1 MQRILYFD
9 LRHGISGD
17 MLLASLLGCF
27 EEPAALAKDL
37 EAIHLSERFSIKMT
51 EVMRSEIH
59 TCHVEVLNDLGAV
72 AEHGSH
78 DHSHSHQGHDTKHPH
93 KHHHEHD
100 HPHGHRQLS
109 AILTIIEK
117 ADLNEKVKRMAAAT
131 FQRLGEA
138 EAQAHNIDIEAV
150 HFHEVGALDSM
161 VDIIGVC
168 YLFDRLGLGGMAF
181 NEFHFGCGTVNAA
194 HGTLPL
200 PVPAVARLTEGYR
213 VKTTSI
219 SGELVTPT
227 AAALLTVLGEQVDQ
241 VTGKLVKNL
250 FVSGSRHYPGTP
262 GFVRASLLEIE
273 GSAQVTQQYLIE
285 VNLDDISSE
294 RVAYA
299 MERALEAGAR
309 DAWTEQILMKKG
321 RPAVKICLLADDE
334 LRVRLEEHLLSDTR
348 SWGLRTTVVQKR
360 ELAREEKKI
369 KTPYGEARL
378 KTGLLPDGSRRRKWE
393 WDDIVSLAKR
403 NELSIDRMLFHLN
416 ESLPPEE

>member
-1 MQRILYFD
+1 M
-9 LRHGISGD
+9 
-17 MLLASLLGCF
+17 
-27 EEPAALAKDL
+27 
-37 EAIHLSERFSIKMT
+37 
-51 EVMRSEIH
+51 
-59 TCHVEVLNDLGAV
+59 
-72 AEHGSH
+72 
-78 DHSHSHQGHDTKHPH
+78 
-93 KHHHEHD
+93 
-100 HPHGHRQLS
+100 
-109 AILTIIEK
+109 TIIEK

-168 YLFDRLGLGGMAF
+168 YLFDRLGLGGIAF